1 MRGPPVR
8 EAAGPVMQW
17 EGWNAFFSL
26 LVVFCMVMDL
36 NKRPFPTF
44 AVLILVLGLI
54 WLAVELR
61 LIAISVPWLPLI
73 VVVLAAGW
81 IVNHYQKG

>member
-1 MRGPPVR
+1 
-8 EAAGPVMQW
+8 
-17 EGWNAFFSL
+17 
-26 LVVFCMVMDL
+26 MDL

-54 WLAVELR
+54 WLAVELQ
-61 LIAISVPWLPLI
+61 LITINVPWLPLI